1 MRLTKND
8 MARVVVQALHALPSL
23 PEADERRVVRMARRE
38 VQEHMRRQHE
48 LALKVI
54 GGWQTVSLPV
64 DQVPKG
70 SGWKLSSGNTFMN
83 LWVRP

>member
-8 MARVVVQALHALPSL
+8 MARVVVQALKAMPNL
-23 PEADERRVVRMARRE
+23 PEADRPSVVRMARKE
-38 VQEHMRRQHE
+38 SYEHMQRQHK

-54 GGWQTVSLPV
+54 DDWQTLSLPV
-64 DQVPKG
+64 DQVPEG
-70 SGWKLSSGNTFMN
+70 DGWKLSSGNTFMN